1 MLLIFAGLP
10 GTGKST
16 LARAMAP
23 LLGAAVL
30 DKDVIRAALFEP
42 GRVEYSQEQDDFCQE
57 LMLQT
62 AAWLLAKDPALYV
75 FLDGRTFSKEY
86 QRRRVIDSGYHWA
99 LIECVCNE
107 QSALRRVA
115 AQPDHPAK
123 NRTAAL
129 YREVARAWE
138 PIPPPKLMV
147 NTDEPLE
154 ACVTQAVDYI
164 TAARSAAKP
173 NLPTRPTGT
182 PTP

>member
-1 MLLIFAGLP
+1 MLVMFAGLP
-10 GTGKST
+10 GTGKSA
-16 LARAMAP
+16 LARALAS

-62 AAWLLAKDPALYV
+62 VGWLLAKDPALYV
-75 FLDGRTFSKEY
+75 FLDGRTFSREY
-86 QRRRVIDSGYHWA
+86 QRRRVMDSGYSWA
-99 LIECVCNE
+99 LIECVCDE
-107 QSALRRVA
+107 QTALDRVA

-138 PIPPPKLMV
+138 PIPAPKLTV

-154 ACVTQAVDYI
+154 ACVTRAVAYI
-164 TAARSAAKP
+164 TAARRAAKP
-173 NLPTRPTGT
+173 NSPTRPTGT